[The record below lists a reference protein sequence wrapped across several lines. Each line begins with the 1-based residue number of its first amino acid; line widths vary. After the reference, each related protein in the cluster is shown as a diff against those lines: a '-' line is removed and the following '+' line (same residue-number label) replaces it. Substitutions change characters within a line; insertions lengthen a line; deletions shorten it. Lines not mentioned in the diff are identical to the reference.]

1 MDALLTI
8 LIKRPY
14 VFMFLAAFLCLGR
27 IYWGWRKTFIW
38 LVIGYLV
45 ALASEA
51 SSIRNGF
58 PYGLYY
64 YRYENMPGELMVFG
78 VPFWDSLSYPFMIF
92 AGYSTARFIL
102 GLSLRGECRSN
113 PSNTTECGRLPRP
126 FGARNDIKATLF
138 GAFLTML
145 LDIIIDPLTV
155 MGDRWFL
162 GDIYYYPNGG
172 SYFGVPFTN
181 FAGWFFVPLVVILLF
196 NVIARQQPKQSPAQE
211 IASPPSGSRNDLQLT
226 LSHTHALTHFLNPLF
241 YLSIALFNIMITIAI
256 KEPLIASLDCF
267 LLIPVV
273 GLIIWRV
280 KTTSEVRNQKS
291 EV

>member
-8 LIKRPY
+8 IIKRPY
-14 VFMFLAAFLCLGR
+14 IFMFLAAFLFLGR
-27 IYWGWRKTFIW
+27 VYWGWRKTFIW

-92 AGYSTARFIL
+92 AGYTTARFIL
-102 GLSLRGECRSN
+102 GLSSRGECRSDP
-113 PSNTTECGRLPRP
+113 PSTIECRRLPRP
-126 FGARNDIKATLF
+126 FGARNDILAALL

-181 FAGWFFVPLVVILLF
+181 FAGWFLVPLAVILIF
-196 NVIARQQPKQSPAQE
+196 NVIASRAKQSPAQE
-211 IASPPSGSRNDLQLT
+211 IASPAARNDTKLT
-226 LSHTHALTHFLNPLF
+226 HSRIHALTHFLNPLF
-241 YLSIALFNIMITIAI
+241 YLAIALFNIMITMAI

-273 GLIIWRV
+273 GLIIWRI
-280 KTTSEVRNQKS
+280 KRTSEVRNQKS